1 MGGESA
7 IYRTLGGKRKNVTH
21 ILYRYEPIHF
31 VILENPVIRLDV
43 WTG

>member
-7 IYRTLGGKRKNVTH
+7 IYRTLGEKRKNMTY

-43 WTG
+43 WIG